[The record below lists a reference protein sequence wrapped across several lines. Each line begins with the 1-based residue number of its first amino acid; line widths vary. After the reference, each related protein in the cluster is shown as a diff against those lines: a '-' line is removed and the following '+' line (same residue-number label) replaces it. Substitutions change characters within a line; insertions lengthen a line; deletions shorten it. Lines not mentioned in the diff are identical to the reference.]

1 MTANDITKETHFSDL
16 LESVMRKAIPEHEN
30 TVAVLLSG
38 GMDSVSLALSAQ
50 RIGKHV
56 HAYSFY
62 CDDSPSYDSLKAQD
76 VSNEF
81 GFAFTPINV
90 PTDNLRFDF
99 VRLANIYLCEKKT
112 HFETTFPMMYV
123 IPEIQE
129 RIVLVGIGAD
139 GHFGMSKSAMMHHI
153 RPKEKFDKLRHTVFH
168 GPNNPNRTD
177 GGPVHPTSDRR
188 FLQMLCNEN
197 ERRLL
202 MPYTF
207 TEIFDYFIQFE
218 WDEINKPQQ
227 KYLVRKCYPELES
240 LKIKPHLNYQLV
252 SGVST
257 AFERLL
263 DDPEI
268 NFANRSRIMD
278 ICRDWHYA
286 NSAA

>member
-207 TEIFDYFIQFE
+207 T
-218 WDEINKPQQ
+218 
-227 KYLVRKCYPELES
+227 
-240 LKIKPHLNYQLV
+240 
-252 SGVST
+252 
-257 AFERLL
+257 
-263 DDPEI
+263 
-268 NFANRSRIMD
+268 
-278 ICRDWHYA
+278 
-286 NSAA
+286 